1 MDKLIFNK
9 FIISYID
16 KLKGCFNDDLI
27 NSIFELNFELREAWI
42 KKKNI
47 FICGN
52 GGSGANANHIANDL
66 LYGVG
71 FNRETGENN
80 LGMRVE
86 SLVSNPGVITC
97 LANDINYENVFSKQ
111 IEIKA
116 DSDDLLIVLSGSGNS
131 PNVIKALEVANCKGL
146 KTFAI
151 LGFDGGECKKIAKRS
166 IHCQVN
172 DMEIS
177 EDIQMI
183 IFNTCKQ
190 WLINNP
196 PIK

>member
-1 MDKLIFNK
+1 MSCSEFNLSITNYVK
-9 FIISYID
+9 
-16 KLKGCFNDDLI
+16 KLKECFDEDLI
-27 NSIFELNFELREAWI
+27 NSIYELNVQLKEAWI

-71 FNRETGENN
+71 FNRKTGKHS

-97 LANDINYENVFSKQ
+97 LANDISYENIFSKQ
-111 IEIKA
+111 IEIKGNA
-116 DSDDLLIVLSGSGNS
+116 DDLLIVLSGSGNS
-131 PNVIKALEVANCKGL
+131 PNIVKAIEVANATGL
-146 KTFAI
+146 QTIAI
-151 LGFDGGECKKIAKRS
+151 VGFDGGICKKIAHKS
-166 IHCQVN
+166 IHCPLN
-172 DMEIS
+172 DMEIA

-196 PIK
+196 PF

>member
-1 MDKLIFNK
+1 MDNNFNNS
-9 FIISYID
+9 IYCYIN
-16 KLKGCFNDDLI
+16 KLKDCFNDDLI
-27 NSIFELNFELREAWI
+27 DAIFELNKELKEAWVNNR
-42 KKKNI
+42 NI
-47 FICGN
+47 YLCGN

-71 FNRETGENN
+71 FNRANGNYR

-97 LANDINYENVFSKQ
+97 LANDINYENVFAKQ
-111 IEIKA
+111 IEIKG
-116 DSDDLLIVLSGSGNS
+116 DVNDLLIVLSGSGNS
-131 PNVIKALEVANCKGL
+131 PNIIKALEVGNLKGL

-151 LGFDGGECKKIAKRS
+151 VGFDGGECKKIASKS
-166 IHCQVN
+166 IHCPIN

-177 EDIQMI
+177 EDLQMI

-190 WLINNP
+190 WFINNP
-196 PIK
+196 PNK